1 MSEPV
6 DVGCPHGHVWTE
18 WWSLPDGTDHRVCGQ
33 CGWVQ
38 RRPDGGTWTD
48 AVVIDRATAAVVA
61 AACDKL
67 ADIADEAIHQA
78 RPRTD
83 DDRTALWHLRRQA
96 NEHRDTAAAIRGA
109 LAGTE
114 G

>member
-6 DVGCPHGHVWTE
+6 DVGCANGHVWTE
-18 WWSLPDGTDHRVCGQ
+18 WWSLPDGTDHRACGQ

-48 AVVIDRATAAVVA
+48 AVVIDRATAVIA
-61 AACDKL
+61 AEACATLVDGQTEKTRSAL
-67 ADIADEAIHQA
+67 AMIES
-78 RPRTD
+78 
-83 DDRTALWHLRRQA
+83 
-96 NEHRDTAAAIRGA
+96 A